1 MPRDVLTFKGWHLT
15 CKMCSNANHGKGTYE
30 PQLKLEKK
38 QKPMKMKG
46 GVGNHYMAI
55 CIWLVL

>member
-1 MPRDVLTFKGWHLT
+1 
-15 CKMCSNANHGKGTYE
+15 MCSNANHGKGTYE

-55 CIWLVL
+55 CI